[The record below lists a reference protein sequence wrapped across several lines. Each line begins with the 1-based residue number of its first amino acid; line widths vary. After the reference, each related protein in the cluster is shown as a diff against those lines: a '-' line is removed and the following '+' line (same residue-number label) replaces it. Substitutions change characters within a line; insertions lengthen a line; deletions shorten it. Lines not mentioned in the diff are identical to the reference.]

1 MEWCGDGDG
10 SQAALLACPRA
21 TQLLVQSRRVRAV
34 QRPSHPRTCA
44 RTHLPVF
51 TWTFTRRTHTR
62 MHAGGAS
69 ADSVVFVRAAAV
81 AGNVEVVGHLVR
93 LKLGELAGWVRGGYG
108 VQRCGDEKI

>member
-1 MEWCGDGDG
+1 
-10 SQAALLACPRA
+10 
-21 TQLLVQSRRVRAV
+21 
-34 QRPSHPRTCA
+34 
-44 RTHLPVF
+44 
-51 TWTFTRRTHTR
+51 
-62 MHAGGAS
+62 MHAHTYLCSHGRSHGALTHACTQGGAS